1 MHTLHGCM
9 GDSEHSARILLTPR
23 ILYFP
28 LYFVLRDGE
37 PIVHKIRKASSSP
50 YLRVAGTLCVHRSY
64 ARGITQTIFSFD
76 KWFDTRSRI
85 RRTLLRVA
93 FVSL

>member
-28 LYFVLRDGE
+28 LYFVYI
-37 PIVHKIRKASSSP
+37 IVHKIRKASSSP
-50 YLRVAGTLCVHRSY
+50 YLRVAGTLCVQLSY
-64 ARGITQTIFSFD
+64 AR
-76 KWFDTRSRI
+76 
-85 RRTLLRVA
+85 V
-93 FVSL
+93 